1 MLPTLRRIYR
11 NPFDDFQREIDRAL
25 STGWPVADGDLATA
39 AYPVDI
45 HEDDDS
51 ITVEAEMPG
60 FKRDEINVT
69 LEQGV
74 LSISAERETQE
85 KSKGAQHLTE
95 RCYRRV
101 ARSFKLPVAVDES
114 KVDAHL
120 EDGVLTLKLA
130 KREEVKPRRIE
141 VS

>member
-1 MLPTLRRIYR
+1 MLPTLRRIYA
-11 NPFDDFQREIDRAL
+11 NPLSEFQREIDRVL
-25 STGWPVADGDLATA
+25 NTGLPGDNDLATA

-45 HEDDDS
+45 HEDAEA

-60 FKRDEINVT
+60 FKKDEINVT

-74 LSISAERETQE
+74 LSISAERQTEEAKGE
-85 KSKGAQHLTE
+85 KHLSE

-114 KVDAHL
+114 QVDAKL
-120 EDGVLTLKLA
+120 ADGVLTLKLA
-130 KREEVKPRRIE
+130 KREEVKPRKIE
-141 VS
+141 VN

>member
-11 NPFDDFQREIDRAL
+11 NPLEEFQREIDRAIK
-25 STGWPVADGDLATA
+25 TGWAGDNDLATA

-45 HEDDDS
+45 HEDAEA

-60 FKRDEINVT
+60 FKKDEIRVT

-74 LSISAERETQE
+74 LSISAERKSEEVKGE
-85 KSKGAQHLTE
+85 KHLTE
-95 RCYRRV
+95 RCYRRL
-101 ARSFKLPVAVDES
+101 ARSFKLPVAVDET